1 MVKSKKIKKMIWTH
15 GWVVFPVITGRPLHY
30 YWKGNK
36 FQTEVVKKIIALEA
50 NHIVVEGEEKTYYIQ
65 FFADEA
71 ESLKQQ
77 RRKRAGSRRGLK
89 FLFLLFQKNKKR

>member
-36 FQTEVVKKIIALEA
+36 FQTEVVKKIIALDV

-71 ESLKQQ
+71 ESLK
-77 RRKRAGSRRGLK
+77 AAA
-89 FLFLLFQKNKKR
+89 QKKGRIKKGIKILVPAFSKE

>member
-36 FQTEVVKKIIALEA
+36 FQTEVVKKIIALDA
-50 NHIVVEGEEKTYYIQ
+50 NHIV
-65 FFADEA
+65 
-71 ESLKQQ
+71 
-77 RRKRAGSRRGLK
+77 
-89 FLFLLFQKNKKR
+89 

>member
-30 YWKGNK
+30 YCK
-36 FQTEVVKKIIALEA
+36 FQTEVVKKIIALDA

-71 ESLKQQ
+71 ESLK
-77 RRKRAGSRRGLK
+77 AAA
-89 FLFLLFQKNKKR
+89 

>member
-30 YWKGNK
+30 CWKGNK
-36 FQTEVVKKIIALEA
+36 FQTEVVKKIIALDA

-65 FFADEA
+65 FFVDEA
-71 ESLKQQ
+71 ESLK
-77 RRKRAGSRRGLK
+77 AAA
-89 FLFLLFQKNKKR
+89 

>member
-1 MVKSKKIKKMIWTH
+1 MVKSKRNQKNDMDAWL
-15 GWVVFPVITGRPLHY
+15 VVFPVITGRPLHY

-36 FQTEVVKKIIALEA
+36 FQTEVVKKIIALDA

-71 ESLKQQ
+71 ESLK
-77 RRKRAGSRRGLK
+77 AAA
-89 FLFLLFQKNKKR
+89 

>member
-1 MVKSKKIKKMIWTH
+1 MLKRRNKDGKKQENQKNDMDAWLGGISSYY
-15 GWVVFPVITGRPLHY
+15 GRPLHY

-36 FQTEVVKKIIALEA
+36 FQTEVVKKIIALDA

-71 ESLKQQ
+71 ESLK
-77 RRKRAGSRRGLK
+77 AAA
-89 FLFLLFQKNKKR
+89 